1 MIWCEGGEGM
11 GGMVVAGIG
20 GEEGGERECI
30 LGCETS
36 SLPVV
41 RGVEGGGRE
50 ETSYPTLV
58 RICIPT
64 YKI

>member
-1 MIWCEGGEGM
+1 MIWCEGG

-20 GEEGGERECI
+20 GEEGRGRECI

-36 SLPVV
+36 NLPVV
-41 RGVEGGGRE
+41 RGVKGGGGGE

-58 RICIPT
+58 RIRMPI